1 MPDTALPSPS
11 TGMTPARARIVALVV
26 AGAFFMEFL
35 DGTVIA
41 TALPAMARDF
51 GRPVVTLSVGISA
64 YLLALA
70 VFIPLSGWVADRF
83 GTRDVFT
90 AAIAVFTGASML
102 CGVCDGLWGF
112 VAARLLQGLGGAMMV
127 PVGRLAVLRTTEKS
141 ALVGAIALL
150 TWPALAAPV
159 LGPPV
164 GGLLT
169 TYASWRWI
177 FFLNVPLGLAA
188 IALSVILIPN
198 LREQTKRRFDRVGFV
213 LTGLAL
219 SLFMEGLELVSGD
232 GPGWMAP
239 LLLVA
244 GLVLGVAAVRH
255 GLRTPHPLLDLDVMR
270 IAAFRVVIT
279 GGTVFRV
286 TINTVPLLLPLLFQI
301 GFGLDAFHSGLLVL
315 ATFLGNIVMKPF
327 TTWIM
332 RRWGFRGSAVVAGML
347 ASLTMLACAFL
358 TPATPLPILLPIL
371 FISGLTRSMQF
382 TVLNTLGFADV
393 PPPRMS
399 GASTLSSVVQQ
410 MSIGMGVALGAA
422 MLHLVTLRHGGPP
435 VLADFHLVF
444 AGVAVLMLAGLP
456 PFLRL
461 PSDVGA
467 EVSGHRPA

>member
-1 MPDTALPSPS
+1 
-11 TGMTPARARIVALVV
+11 MTPGRARAMALVV
-26 AGAFFMEFL
+26 AAAFFMEYL

-51 GRPVVTLSVGISA
+51 GHPVVELSVGISA

-102 CGVCDGLWGF
+102 CGACDGLWSF
-112 VAARLLQGLGGAMMV
+112 VAARVLQGLGGAMMV

-141 ALVGAIALL
+141 ALVAAIALL

-188 IALSVILIPN
+188 MALSLTLMPN
-198 LREQTKRRFDRVGFV
+198 LREDRRRRFDRAGF
-213 LTGLAL
+213 AL
-219 SLFMEGLELVSGD
+219 SGLSLCLLMEGMELVSGN
-232 GPGWMAP
+232 GPGWTAP
-239 LLLVA
+239 LLLLA
-244 GLVLGVAAVRH
+244 GVALGLAAIHH
-255 GLRTPHPLLDLDVMR
+255 GLRTAEPLLDLTVMR
-270 IAAFRVVIT
+270 IPAFRVVVT

-286 TINTVPLLLPLLFQI
+286 TIGTVPFLLPLLFQI
-301 GFGLDAFHSGLLVL
+301 GFGLDAFRSGMLVL
-315 ATFLGNIVMKPF
+315 ATFLGNIGMKPF
-327 TTWIM
+327 TTGIM
-332 RRWGFRGSAVVAGML
+332 RRWGFRDTAVGAGVL
-347 ASLTMLACAFL
+347 ASLTMLLCAVI
-358 TPATPLPILLPIL
+358 TPATPLPVMLVIL
-371 FISGLTRSMQF
+371 FTSGLTRSMQF
-382 TVLNTLGFADV
+382 TVLNTLSFADI

-399 GASTLSSVVQQ
+399 GASTLASVAQQ
-410 MSIGMGVALGAA
+410 MSLGMGVALGAA

-435 VLADFHLVF
+435 DLADFHLVF
-444 AGVAVLMLAGLP
+444 VGVAVLMLAGLP
-456 PFLRL
+456 PFIRL
-461 PSDVGA
+461 PRAVGA